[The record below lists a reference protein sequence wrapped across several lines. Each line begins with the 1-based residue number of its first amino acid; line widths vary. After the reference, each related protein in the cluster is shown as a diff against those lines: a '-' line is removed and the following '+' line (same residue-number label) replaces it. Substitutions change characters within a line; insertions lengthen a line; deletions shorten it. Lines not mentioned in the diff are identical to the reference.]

1 MTLGELSGR
10 MMVSNGNVTGLA
22 ERLVAQ
28 GLLDRRPS
36 PTDRRAQLVSLTP
49 EGRRVFRTM
58 ARAHEEWI
66 ADMFADLAPGDVEAL
81 MRLLAK
87 TKASARKAVV
97 REEAP

>member
-1 MTLGELSGR
+1 
-10 MMVSNGNVTGLA
+10 MVSNGNVTGLA

-36 PTDRRAQLVSLTP
+36 PNDRRAQIVTLTP

-58 ARAHEEWI
+58 ARTHETWI
-66 ADMFADLAPGDVEAL
+66 AELFDGLSAEEAEIL

-87 TKASARKAVV
+87 TKNSARSAIANGAS
-97 REEAP
+97 R